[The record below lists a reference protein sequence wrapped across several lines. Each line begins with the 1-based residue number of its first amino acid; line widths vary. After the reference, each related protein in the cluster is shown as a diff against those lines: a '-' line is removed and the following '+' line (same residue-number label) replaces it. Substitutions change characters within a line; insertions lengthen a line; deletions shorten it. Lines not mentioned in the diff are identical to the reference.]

1 MSSMPQVD
9 ATPTFIAVPYMHPA
23 AAPAALAELPVPVH
37 FFDPGLA
44 SREQARSYYRPDSLP
59 FDARAARGAL
69 RSMQEFGER
78 FGKPGLLTTYASHA
92 GDAYHADPSQGVSEM
107 AELAEF
113 VRGQGVIPDPAA
125 KPDDPEA
132 MERATA
138 QGCQLT
144 LLLAW
149 AAEERYLEISEATSN
164 VNLLQ
169 QRLDAALDKTGSE
182 GDADDEE
189 AFEALAMAGMTPGLD
204 VETLDW
210 RLAVEKMAY
219 FLPTT
224 TAFFAWDAHI
234 AGDLAERGLEPSPIE
249 NGPAT
254 GLVEYVAPCWKLT
267 GRSRLPEDAPWLAE
281 ERRLVLWTVW

>member
-1 MSSMPQVD
+1 MSSKPQDD

-23 AAPAALAELPVPVH
+23 AAPAALAELPVPVR

-44 SREQARSYYRPDSLP
+44 PMEQTKAYYRPESLP
-59 FDARAARGAL
+59 LDTRAARGAL

-78 FGKPGLLTTYASHA
+78 FGKPGLLTAYAAHA

-107 AELAEF
+107 AQLAEF

-125 KPDDPEA
+125 APDDAEA
-132 MERATA
+132 AERAAA

-149 AAEERYLEISEATSN
+149 AAEERFLEISEATSN

-169 QRLDAALDKTGSE
+169 QRLDAALDKTGE
-182 GDADDEE
+182 DDDEEE
-189 AFEALAMAGMTPGLD
+189 AFESLAMAGMAPGLD

-224 TAFFAWDAHI
+224 TAFFSWDAHV
-234 AGDLAERGLEPSPIE
+234 AGELAERGLEPKPIE
-249 NGPAT
+249 NGAVK
-254 GLVEYVAPCWKLT
+254 GLVEYAAPCWKLT

-281 ERRLVLWTVW
+281 ERRLVLWTA